1 MEVTV
6 CREGCSR
13 EERSRRE
20 GPLASGVAGG
30 NREGEERRAS
40 GVGGGGPRDP
50 GGRATPEPSLR
61 ILGISSI
68 ARYIL
73 MFLD

>member
-30 NREGEERRAS
+30 NREGEERQAS

-50 GGRATPEPSLR
+50 GGLPAGPHLSHPSE
-61 ILGISSI
+61 
-68 ARYIL
+68 Y
-73 MFLD
+73 

>member
-40 GVGGGGPRDP
+40 GVWGGGVPGTRKAGPHLSHH
-50 GGRATPEPSLR
+50 PSE
-61 ILGISSI
+61 
-68 ARYIL
+68 Y
-73 MFLD
+73 